1 MKRTFALSGRLTRY
15 RTAVSLRRGWE
26 TVMIVEGPGGVAD
39 VTITVPVDQ
48 LPFGVDV
55 DDVHAE
61 VYVVLL
67 WGEQPSLPPGVQVL
81 DTTGTET

>member
-1 MKRTFALSGRLTRY
+1 
-15 RTAVSLRRGWE
+15 
-26 TVMIVEGPGGVAD
+26 MIVEGPGGVAD

-81 DTTGTET
+81 DTTGTEA